1 MTATQAI
8 LMNFPFEKPY
18 YDFNLNLR
26 VLTSTSSW
34 SVLWQLLKL
43 LLLKKPNFVC
53 QYFVVLT
60 QDAFMIRIRM
70 FTVQSQELWIWL
82 GLRICIHRYWSCNAS
97 PWTKLTHNWPSKISW
112 VINAD
117 DSNWKICAAYV
128 FQNWANNYLMLRI
141 LFASYHRDWSLAF
154 EV

>member
-1 MTATQAI
+1 MTATQAT
-8 LMNFPFEKPY
+8 LVNF
-18 YDFNLNLR
+18 
-26 VLTSTSSW
+26 
-34 SVLWQLLKL
+34 
-43 LLLKKPNFVC
+43 LLKKPNFVC

-97 PWTKLTHNWPSKISW
+97 PWTKLTHNRPSKISW

-117 DSNWKICAAYV
+117 DSMPIEALGKYVRHVYLKIGLIIILCLEYCCKLSQGLV
-128 FQNWANNYLMLRI
+128 IGIWNVENYDFLWNELFSFCIHYWACQ
-141 LFASYHRDWSLAF
+141 
-154 EV
+154 